1 MVHNK
6 ENAVSWDEDGEDA
19 VSTDNLAKYEA
30 SEMLIIINSST
41 PNLCVFIRCLQYD
54 WRLFLE

>member
-6 ENAVSWDEDGEDA
+6 ENAVSGNEDGEDA

-30 SEMLIIINSST
+30 SEMLIIISSST
-41 PNLCVFIRCLQYD
+41 PNLRVFIRCLQYD
-54 WRLFLE
+54 